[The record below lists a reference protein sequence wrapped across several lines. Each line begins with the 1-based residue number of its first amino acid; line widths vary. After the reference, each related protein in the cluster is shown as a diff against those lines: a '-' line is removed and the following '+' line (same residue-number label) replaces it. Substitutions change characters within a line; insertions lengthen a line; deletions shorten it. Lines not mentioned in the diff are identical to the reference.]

1 MKLKITVPE
10 SLSEIT
16 LEQYQKF
23 DKINTDDN
31 HQTNFLLHKTV
42 EIFCGLELKDIAKI
56 RVSSVKEIIQDIDK
70 LFSEKPDLIPTFI
83 MDGVEYG
90 FIPNLDD
97 MSLGEFVDL
106 DETLTE
112 WEQMHKAMAVLYRP
126 TTFNK
131 KDKYLIEEYK
141 GQERAD
147 LMKKMPLDVVM
158 GSMVFFYNLNKEL
171 LETILNYLNR
181 EAPNQMN
188 TAVLQTLEKSGDGIN
203 LSMDLLRGMLPDL
216 MLLQD

>member
-1 MKLKITVPE
+1 MKLEITVPE

-16 LEQYQKF
+16 LEQYQRF

-31 HQTNFLLHKTV
+31 NQTNFLLHKTV
-42 EIFCGLELKDIAKI
+42 EIFCNLQLKDIAKI
-56 RVSSVKEIIQDIDK
+56 KLSSVKEIIQDIDS
-70 LFSEKPDLIPTFI
+70 LFTEKPDLIPTFT

-90 FIPNLDD
+90 FIPSLDD

-112 WEQMHKAMAVLYRP
+112 WDQMHKAMAVLYRP
-126 TTFNK
+126 TTYNK
-131 KDKYLIEEYK
+131 KGKYLIEEYT

-147 LMKKMPLDVVM
+147 LMKQMPLDVVM

-203 LSMDLLRGMLPDL
+203 LSMDLLREMLPDL

>member
-1 MKLKITVPE
+1 MKLEITVPE

-23 DKINTDDN
+23 DKINTSDN
-31 HQTNFLLHKTV
+31 NQTNFLLHKTV
-42 EIFCGLELKDIAKI
+42 EIFCNLQLKDIAKI
-56 RVSSVKEIIQDIDK
+56 KVSSVKEIIQDIDS
-70 LFSEKPDLIPTFI
+70 LFTEKPDLIPTFT

-112 WEQMHKAMAVLYRP
+112 WDQMHKAMAVLYRP
-126 TTFNK
+126 TTYNK
-131 KDKYLIEEYK
+131 KGKYLIEEYT
-141 GQERAD
+141 GQERAE
-147 LMKKMPLDVVM
+147 LMKQMPLDVVM

-171 LETILNYLNR
+171 LETILSYLNR

-203 LSMDLLRGMLPDL
+203 LSMDLLREMLPDL

>member
-1 MKLKITVPE
+1 MKLEITVPE

-23 DKINTDDN
+23 DKINTSDN
-31 HQTNFLLHKTV
+31 NQTNFLLHKTV
-42 EIFCGLELKDIAKI
+42 EIFCNLQLKDIAKI
-56 RVSSVKEIIQDIDK
+56 KVSSVKEIIQDIDS
-70 LFSEKPDLIPTFI
+70 LFTEKPDLIPTFT

-112 WEQMHKAMAVLYRP
+112 WDQMHKAMAVLYRP
-126 TTFNK
+126 TTYNK
-131 KDKYLIEEYK
+131 KGKYLIEEYT

-147 LMKKMPLDVVM
+147 LMKQMPLDVVM
-158 GSMVFFYNLNKEL
+158 GSMVFFYNLNREL
-171 LETILNYLNR
+171 LETILSYLNR

>member
-1 MKLKITVPE
+1 MKLEITVPE

-23 DKINTDDN
+23 DKINTSDN
-31 HQTNFLLHKTV
+31 NQTNFLLHKTV
-42 EIFCGLELKDIAKI
+42 EIFCNLQLKDIAKI
-56 RVSSVKEIIQDIDK
+56 KVSSVKEIIQDIDS
-70 LFSEKPDLIPTFI
+70 LFTEKPDLIPTFT

-112 WEQMHKAMAVLYRP
+112 WDQMHKAMAVLYRP
-126 TTFNK
+126 TTYNK
-131 KDKYLIEEYK
+131 KGKYLIEEYT
-141 GQERAD
+141 GQDRAE
-147 LMKKMPLDVVM
+147 LMKQMPLDVVM

-171 LETILNYLNR
+171 LETILSYLNR

-203 LSMDLLRGMLPDL
+203 LSMDLLREMLPDL

>member
-1 MKLKITVPE
+1 MKLEITVPE

-23 DKINTDDN
+23 DKINTSDN
-31 HQTNFLLHKTV
+31 NQTNFLLHKTV
-42 EIFCGLELKDIAKI
+42 EIFCNLQLKDIVKI
-56 RVSSVKEIIQDIDK
+56 KVSSVKEIIQDIDS
-70 LFSEKPDLIPTFI
+70 LFTEKPDLIPTFT

-112 WEQMHKAMAVLYRP
+112 WDQMHKAMAVLYRP
-126 TTFNK
+126 TTHNK
-131 KDKYLIEEYK
+131 KGKYLIEEYT
-141 GQERAD
+141 GQERAE
-147 LMKKMPLDVVM
+147 LMKQMPLDVVM

-171 LETILNYLNR
+171 LETILSYLNR

-188 TAVLQTLEKSGDGIN
+188 TAVLQTLEKNGDGIN
-203 LSMDLLRGMLPDL
+203 LSMDLLREMLPDL

>member
-1 MKLKITVPE
+1 MKLEITVPE

-131 KDKYLIEEYK
+131 KGKYLIEEYK
-141 GQERAD
+141 GQDRAE

>member
-1 MKLKITVPE
+1 MKLEITVPE

-126 TTFNK
+126 TTF
-131 KDKYLIEEYK
+131 
-141 GQERAD
+141 Q
-147 LMKKMPLDVVM
+147 
-158 GSMVFFYNLNKEL
+158 
-171 LETILNYLNR
+171 
-181 EAPNQMN
+181 
-188 TAVLQTLEKSGDGIN
+188 
-203 LSMDLLRGMLPDL
+203 
-216 MLLQD
+216 